1 MHVGRT
7 KQLYFKIESV
17 PFPKIASKFSSGL
30 WSPEIMKALLSHD
43 VLLSVRSPEVGYAR
57 RWALKLVNDVRGRCD
72 SAYM

>member
-1 MHVGRT
+1 
-7 KQLYFKIESV
+7 
-17 PFPKIASKFSSGL
+17 
-30 WSPEIMKALLSHD
+30 MKALLSHD